1 MEAGFEVI
9 FRLPQHADTDG
20 FQPHKYPMYGGTIVT
35 PNPSRT
41 IVIEYRDH
49 TWRLPIP
56 QLRSPTE
63 KLFLIDTHN
72 SFTALNNDCST
83 LSISDGIDAESDN
96 PSSTQSEAEQRRFE
110 LMCSRQ
116 KQAQIL
122 HESGG
127 HRNARDTYRD
137 LEAAGVKAHHLKRYI
152 LAHQCKW
159 CQSNLGR
166 KTYHCQKA
174 RQPGGDLEISTIV
187 DPQNPKTMLTET
199 LANIHQVT
207 TAPDHPEWFKTG
219 GSKATNAVPFGPL
232 STHLA
237 KDVENLKAFSQTL
250 LPDPVTCPDNCDT
263 HHSPAGTD
271 LRIDWADA
279 CSLGRHGERY
289 FLLVIDKGTEYL
301 ANYNSKTRQNPVD
314 LLRAYITTTGRA
326 PRYLRVDDAK
336 EFVSDEMV
344 AFCTTVKKIILQVVV
359 AYTQCRPE

>member
-1 MEAGFEVI
+1 
-9 FRLPQHADTDG
+9 
-20 FQPHKYPMYGGTIVT
+20 MYGGTIVT

-56 QLRSPTE
+56 QLRSPTG

-83 LSISDGIDAESDN
+83 LSISDGIDAESNN
-96 PSSTQSEAEQRRFE
+96 PSSTRSEAEQRRFE

-174 RQPGGDLEISTIV
+174 PQPGGDLEI
-187 DPQNPKTMLTET
+187 
-199 LANIHQVT
+199 
-207 TAPDHPEWFKTG
+207 
-219 GSKATNAVPFGPL
+219 
-232 STHLA
+232 
-237 KDVENLKAFSQTL
+237 
-250 LPDPVTCPDNCDT
+250 
-263 HHSPAGTD
+263 
-271 LRIDWADA
+271 
-279 CSLGRHGERY
+279 
-289 FLLVIDKGTEYL
+289 
-301 ANYNSKTRQNPVD
+301 
-314 LLRAYITTTGRA
+314 
-326 PRYLRVDDAK
+326 
-336 EFVSDEMV
+336 
-344 AFCTTVKKIILQVVV
+344 
-359 AYTQCRPE
+359 

>member
-1 MEAGFEVI
+1 MGCSTVDIQGFPLTLVIPDESVSDPLLSDSLVSAGRLMEAGFEVI

-199 LANIHQVT
+199 LAKIHQVT
-207 TAPDHPEWFKTG
+207 TAPDHPASW
-219 GSKATNAVPFGPL
+219 
-232 STHLA
+232 
-237 KDVENLKAFSQTL
+237 
-250 LPDPVTCPDNCDT
+250 LPGAASGTILPGCSGKM
-263 HHSPAGTD
+263 HPA
-271 LRIDWADA
+271 
-279 CSLGRHGERY
+279 
-289 FLLVIDKGTEYL
+289 
-301 ANYNSKTRQNPVD
+301 
-314 LLRAYITTTGRA
+314 
-326 PRYLRVDDAK
+326 
-336 EFVSDEMV
+336 
-344 AFCTTVKKIILQVVV
+344 
-359 AYTQCRPE
+359 